1 LRAKTAGTTA
11 ALAGLILGD
20 VLGLAELVDHE
31 VASPLFDDF
40 LDLGALMLPKDCETD
55 GL

>member
-1 LRAKTAGTTA
+1 MRPTRRSSVF
-11 ALAGLILGD
+11 GD

-40 LDLGALMLPKDCETD
+40 LDLGALMPPRTAKRTACD
-55 GL
+55 